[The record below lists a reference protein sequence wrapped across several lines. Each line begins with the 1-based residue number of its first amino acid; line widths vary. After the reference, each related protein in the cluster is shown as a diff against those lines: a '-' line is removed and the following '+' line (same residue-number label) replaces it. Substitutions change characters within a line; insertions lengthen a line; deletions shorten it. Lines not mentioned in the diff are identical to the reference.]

1 MCTKYIWIRIRKHI
15 VENPWSFALLLLKSN
30 DAESST
36 CKHSVKKT
44 SLKKKNTNNL
54 KKPTHFLK
62 TGVLI
67 NVIILTDNLYHKD
80 LPFSW
85 STQLSYLISWL
96 QNHWISVFS
105 SYLSLPIVHSYYSAY
120 NPSSKSG
127 DTQNQSL
134 HFYKTSYCLFNR
146 LTKFKLNSTSL
157 KEVIRKTENC
167 YWRNV
172 WLIGPLY

>member
-15 VENPWSFALLLLKSN
+15 VENPWSFSLLLPKSN

-54 KKPTHFLK
+54 KNPKHFLK
-62 TGVLI
+62 TEVLI
-67 NVIILTDNLYHKD
+67 NVIVTDNLYHKD

-96 QNHWISVFS
+96 QNHWISVFDQQ
-105 SYLSLPIVHSYYSAY
+105 LSLFAHC
-120 NPSSKSG
+120 
-127 DTQNQSL
+127 SL
-134 HFYKTSYCLFNR
+134 ILLCLQPQ
-146 LTKFKLNSTSL
+146 LQ
-157 KEVIRKTENC
+157 IRWHTES
-167 YWRNV
+167 V
-172 WLIGPLY
+172 FAFL

>member
-15 VENPWSFALLLLKSN
+15 VENPWSFSLLLPKSN

-62 TGVLI
+62 TEVLI
-67 NVIILTDNLYHKD
+67 NVILTDNLYHKD

-85 STQLSYLISWL
+85 STQVTWLSLNISIQQLSLFAHCSLILLCL
-96 QNHWISVFS
+96 QPQLQIRWHTESVFAF
-105 SYLSLPIVHSYYSAY
+105 L
-120 NPSSKSG
+120 
-127 DTQNQSL
+127 
-134 HFYKTSYCLFNR
+134 
-146 LTKFKLNSTSL
+146 
-157 KEVIRKTENC
+157 
-167 YWRNV
+167 
-172 WLIGPLY
+172 

>member
-15 VENPWSFALLLLKSN
+15 VENPWSFSLLLPKSN

-36 CKHSVKKT
+36 YKHALCKKT

-62 TGVLI
+62 TEVLI
-67 NVIILTDNLYHKD
+67 NVILTDNLYHKD